1 MRVIQVLPCLK
12 YGDAVGN
19 DTLALHNSLLHH
31 GIKAEIFAE
40 AVDEKLKKYH
50 AYTIDKWKEPK
61 KDDVLIYHLS
71 IGWEYIHLVTQAKC
85 KKIAIYH
92 NITPK
97 DFFRGYDGKSY
108 ENCRLGLDEIKT
120 LTNVFDYIL
129 CDSEFNKNDLIS
141 YGFKCRIDV
150 LPILIPFE
158 DYKKKPAQSIIKR
171 YQNEPGHNILFVGR
185 VAPNKKI
192 EDVIAA
198 FSKYKESYDPYARLF
213 LVGNYSRKDIYYRRL
228 QEYVDALKLTDV
240 YFSGHIKFN
249 EILAYYRI
257 ADVFLCMSEHEGFC
271 VPLVES
277 MFFQLPVIAYDSS
290 AVGDTLGGA
299 GIMFKQKNFNEVAA
313 LINRVATDETLR
325 REMISAEIQRLSDF
339 DNIKVENLFIQ
350 YFNDFLRRSA

>member
-1 MRVIQVLPCLK
+1 MRIIQVLPCLK

-19 DTLALHNSLLHH
+19 DTLALHNALLHH
-31 GIKAEIFAE
+31 GFKAEIYAE

-50 AYTIDKWKEPK
+50 AYTIDMWKAPK

-71 IGWEYIHLVTQAKC
+71 IGWKYIDLVKDAKC
-85 KKIAIYH
+85 RKMAIYH

-97 DFFRGYDGKSY
+97 DFFKGYDNAVY
-108 ENCRLGLDEIKT
+108 DNCKRGLDEVRD

-141 YGFKCRIDV
+141 YGFKCKIDV

-158 DYKKKPAQSIIKR
+158 DYKKKPAQNIIRR

-192 EDVIAA
+192 EDIIAA
-198 FSKYKESYDPYARLF
+198 FAKYKEVYDPDARLF
-213 LVGNYSRKDIYYRRL
+213 LVGNYSGKDIYYRRL
-228 QEYVDALKLTDV
+228 QDYVDALKLTDV
-240 YFSGHIKFN
+240 HFSGHIKFN

-271 VPLVES
+271 VPIVES
-277 MFFQLPVIAYDSS
+277 MFFQLPIIAYDSS

-299 GIMFKQKNFNEVAA
+299 GILFKEKNFNEVAA
-313 LINRVATDETLR
+313 LINRVVTDDVLKN
-325 REMISAEIQRLSDF
+325 EMISAEADRLSDF
-339 DNIKVENLFIQ
+339 DNNKVENQFITFFTD
-350 YFNDFLRRSA
+350 YLKRSA